1 MTDSAAGLTLPLI
14 LDIPEKDRAE
24 RDAEREERMWP
35 VFGANFGR
43 MWCRHQ
49 YVKPLIVPL
58 YFAFLWFGFFKQR
71 SFMAKASDYL
81 SNLVKSY
88 ECVVASD
95 RSLED
100 IKSCSDLNRSSEV
113 FYIESSLAEVP
124 VIRRFNCSKG
134 APDLYFNHNA
144 FVELSTFE
152 NIYGAF
158 AMKDVLL
165 PLLLTYFLFETFQ
178 LLYYDLLSIA
188 PVFPP
193 AALPTLEHLAGFR
206 IGFLPNNERGL
217 HISYYFFCL
226 GVCPTLIGVLYIL
239 TSSSS
244 PFLPCTIV
252 SSSEFL
258 FSITALVVGITVTAV
273 PILYIIYRYYFIF
286 VRNYLQKHKSFEL
299 VVDHCR
305 SHFYKRRFSE
315 KATFRNRNPFHAI
328 FLVVPVIAAFFLSIL
343 FISALL
349 VLAGMSFSVQ
359 ICWLIFDTCLIP
371 LQLCPFRK
379 KVQGFRMRLQSFV
392 STRVSF
398 SSDTHFLL
406 IPLPLFKRMLK
417 TCLNIIFD
425 NGYVTRKV
433 ESCRLE

>member
-1 MTDSAAGLTLPLI
+1 MTDSAAGLTLPLM
-14 LDIPEKDRAE
+14 LDIPDKDRAE

-88 ECVVASD
+88 ECVVAFD

-113 FYIESSLAEVP
+113 FYIESSLVEVP

-152 NIYGAF
+152 NTYGAF
-158 AMKDVLL
+158 AIKDVLL

-193 AALPTLEHLAGFR
+193 TALPTLEHLAGFR
-206 IGFLPNNERGL
+206 I
-217 HISYYFFCL
+217 
-226 GVCPTLIGVLYIL
+226 
-239 TSSSS
+239 
-244 PFLPCTIV
+244 
-252 SSSEFL
+252 
-258 FSITALVVGITVTAV
+258 
-273 PILYIIYRYYFIF
+273 
-286 VRNYLQKHKSFEL
+286 
-299 VVDHCR
+299 
-305 SHFYKRRFSE
+305 
-315 KATFRNRNPFHAI
+315 
-328 FLVVPVIAAFFLSIL
+328 
-343 FISALL
+343 
-349 VLAGMSFSVQ
+349 
-359 ICWLIFDTCLIP
+359 
-371 LQLCPFRK
+371 
-379 KVQGFRMRLQSFV
+379 
-392 STRVSF
+392 
-398 SSDTHFLL
+398 
-406 IPLPLFKRMLK
+406 
-417 TCLNIIFD
+417 
-425 NGYVTRKV
+425 
-433 ESCRLE
+433 